1 MIFDL
6 DDEWFFADKEVLAV
20 EREQKADDK
29 FEQYKAEIAKMAN
42 RGLDDALIQRQQQHN
57 SDDLRINLARLSA
70 TVIGGNQA

>member
-29 FEQYKAEIAKMAN
+29 FEQYKAEMAN
-42 RGLDDALIQRQQQHN
+42 RGLDDALIQRQQHN